1 MTKKELMIDLIFCQL
16 YELMNGLFTYAK
28 ENYTDD
34 DYYNNHTSIQNDII
48 RLRRELNEVRKKL
61 DK

>member
-1 MTKKELMIDLIFCQL
+1 MTKKELMIDLIFCQ
-16 YELMNGLFTYAK
+16 EQMNRLFTYAK

-34 DYYNNHTSIQNDII
+34 DYYNKHTPIQNDIR
-48 RLRRELNEVRKKL
+48 RLRRQLNEVRRKL

>member
-1 MTKKELMIDLIFCQL
+1 MTKKELMIDLIFCQV
-16 YELMNGLFTYAK
+16 LMNKLFTYAK

-48 RLRRELNEVRKKL
+48 RLRRELNAVSKKL
-61 DK
+61 DE

>member
-1 MTKKELMIDLIFCQL
+1 MTKKELMIDLIFCQ
-16 YELMNGLFTYAK
+16 ERMNSFFTYVK

-34 DYYNNHTSIQNDII
+34 DYYNNHTSIRNDII
-48 RLRRELNEVRKKL
+48 GLRRKLNEVRRKL